1 MLQALGH
8 KAGQQ
13 SGSGVGFIDVLPVL
27 VLWDTK
33 MQTPRLPASSSG
45 AALWV

>member
-13 SGSGVGFIDVLPVL
+13 SSSVVSFVDVLPVL

-33 MQTPRLPASSSG
+33 MQTPQLPASSNG